1 VFSRSIPDRTHAF
14 GDRLILQRDVVDAG
28 IDAVGALRLAVD
40 QPVVARV
47 GDRTVPPQPLGR
59 DRLPVGRGAR
69 AAQRPARLQRR
80 AGAGVTVVAHDGNKK
95 ELDAALA
102 AGGRGAPPADRLPSQ
117 VVTKNK
123 DTVTIDGVKLELL
136 HWAPA
141 HTSGDLVV
149 YLPDQK
155 IVFAG
160 DITTGAAYIIQT
172 NRPSPLI
179 HANKMGSSEGWITTV
194 KGMLALNA
202 DQYVP
207 GHGDVQTKADIQ
219 TVLKATEEKRAK
231 IAAMVK
237 DGKSLD
243 EIRVV
248 TGDVPRP
255 AAGAG
260 RGPAFASFT
269 DVVYQELTKK
279 RG

>member
-1 VFSRSIPDRTHAF
+1 VNGVAAF
-14 GDRLILQRDVVDAG
+14 
-28 IDAVGALRLAVD
+28 
-40 QPVVARV
+40 P
-47 GDRTVPPQPLGR
+47 
-59 DRLPVGRGAR
+59 
-69 AAQRPARLQRR
+69 
-80 AGAGVTVVAHDGNKK
+80 AGVTVVAHDGNKK

-160 DITTGAAYIIQT
+160 DIITGAAYIIQT

-179 HANKMGSSEGWITTV
+179 HANKMGSSEGWIATV

-219 TVLKATEEKRAK
+219 TVLKADWMKSVAVCG
-231 IAAMVK
+231 AAMVK
-237 DGKSLD
+237 DGKSVD
-243 EIRVV
+243 EIRVA
-248 TGDVPRP
+248 TRDAPRP